1 MNMWNEGPKTFVATE
16 ALEAARRVKLTS
28 GSGTAVEYADAAD
41 DYVGVTLKKVAIGEA
56 VPVALKRNYSG
67 SVEVTAAVAITA
79 GATIY
84 GAADGKVGIATTG
97 TDKYGKALEAASGD
111 GAIIESLMD
120 D

>member
-1 MNMWNEGPKTFVATE
+1 MYNPGIKTFTATE

-28 GSGTAVEYADAAD
+28 GSGTHVEYADDGD
-41 DYVGVTLKKVAIGEA
+41 DYIGVTKKKAAILGSI
-56 VPVALKRNYSG
+56 PVALKRAYPG
-67 SVEVTAAVAITA
+67 SVEITASASITA

-84 GAADGKVGIATTG
+84 GADDGKVSEVSSS

-111 GAIIESLMD
+111 GAIIESVMD